1 MAPPPVWHVAIWF
14 LLVMLIHR
22 PAGGVPHPPPTP
34 TPAPAHCRGCPYF
47 LNTPTHIVTAVG
59 ADVNLTCGV
68 RMLGDR
74 QVRSV
79 SWIRKRDLHVLTTNT
94 FTYTT
99 ESRFSAV
106 HVESSPY
113 WVLSVTRAQINDSG
127 VYECQVAAQPKIYKQ
142 FKLDVVV
149 PQATIVG
156 SNDVFMK
163 AGSDLNVTCT
173 ITGATEQA
181 APVTWYHTNPTTRS
195 SNNVVQ
201 ELNSGNRGGV
211 QLVTDRR
218 AGVSW
223 LLVTHATWRDA
234 GNYTCAPDHAVPA
247 SVVVHVLDESP
258 AAMQPHLQAG
268 SSASPSPA
276 ASSAPPSSS
285 SPLLHA
291 LTFTLACL
299 LGLHLGTM
307 HTQRGF
313 DSITP
318 GDLVVL

>member
-1 MAPPPVWHVAIWF
+1 MAPTLWHAFLWL
-14 LLVMLIHR
+14 LLVALQG
-22 PAGGVPHPPPTP
+22 PTGGEPHPPPTTAP
-34 TPAPAHCRGCPYF
+34 TPSHCRGCPYF

-74 QVRSV
+74 QV

-99 ESRFSAV
+99 ESRFNAV
-106 HVESSPY
+106 HVNNSPY
-113 WVLSVTRAQINDSG
+113 WVLSVTQAELNDSG

-142 FKLDVVV
+142 FQLDVVV
-149 PQATIVG
+149 PKATILG
-156 SNDVFMK
+156 SRAVFMK
-163 AGSDLNVTCT
+163 AGSDLNVTCR

-218 AGVSW
+218 AGTSW
-223 LLVTHATWRDA
+223 LLVTQATWRDA
-234 GNYTCAPDHAVPA
+234 GNYTCAPDHATPA
-247 SVVVHVLDESP
+247 SVVVHVLDEESP

-268 SSASPSPA
+268 SSPSPSPSSTSSSS
-276 ASSAPPSSS
+276 SSAPSSVQV
-285 SPLLHA
+285 
-291 LTFTLACL
+291 LTLGLACL
-299 LGLHLGTM
+299 LRLYLASIQTRGRCEAAGLSPNTGA
-307 HTQRGF
+307 
-313 DSITP
+313 
-318 GDLVVL
+318 VVI